1 MLKTF
6 EFKRQF
12 KHSRFAKISV
22 VFSQKK
28 NPVSFG
34 QFFFQN
40 FCNPSLSG
48 QMQAKMT
55 IFLLEKMLGNRNCYC
70 SFVFFSFGILNA
82 LLDNC
87 RFSEDFLVQ
96 GST

>member
-28 NPVSFG
+28 TPVSFS

-48 QMQAKMT
+48 QMQANMT
-55 IFLLEKMLGNRNCYC
+55 IFFTRKDAREQKLLLLFC
-70 SFVFFSFGILNA
+70 FFQLWDIERVAG
-82 LLDNC
+82 
-87 RFSEDFLVQ
+87 
-96 GST
+96 